1 MYPFHCRP
9 AVAPLKPAAHPQAHP
24 AVGGFPSPKGGG
36 PIEASPRG
44 WGWRTVRCA
53 FHRRKAVA
61 PLKLPSLA
69 VGLVPVPAFHRRLA
83 VTLLKLPSL
92 AVGLVPVPAFH
103 RRLAVTLLK
112 QSHRRL
118 PARDQRSFH
127 RRKAVAPLKLV
138 HGVCGYQVDVP
149 FPLPTGGGP
158 IEALTITSGSR
169 RTCPLSVPEWRWP
182 HFIFRWP
189 PVMAWRHHT
198 AAGRVL
204 AMLISVPL

>member
-1 MYPFHCRP
+1 M
-9 AVAPLKPAAHPQAHP
+9 KPAAHPQAHP

-61 PLKLPSLA
+61 P
-69 VGLVPVPAFHRRLA
+69 
-83 VTLLKLPSL
+83 LKLPSL

-204 AMLISVPL
+204 AMLISVPFRQGWPGGRPEAARWCRPPRAVGLRFSPQLLR